1 MLQDVELL
9 NHIHQNADMAR
20 DSLRYVLELSR
31 SDRFSDAI
39 RTQIDGHTKAYE
51 TSDRMLAERGS
62 VGKDA
67 RPMSKTMANV
77 TSRMESMMDPTDS
90 RLAEMVIKGSTMGIT
105 KLTKQLHDYQSEDQE
120 VREFAE
126 NQIKREQSN
135 IERMKPFL

>member
-1 MLQDVELL
+1 
-9 NHIHQNADMAR
+9 
-20 DSLRYVLELSR
+20 
-31 SDRFSDAI
+31 
-39 RTQIDGHTKAYE
+39 
-51 TSDRMLAERGS
+51 
-62 VGKDA
+62 
-67 RPMSKTMANV
+67 MSKTMANV
-77 TSRMESMMDPTDS
+77 TGRMESMMDPTDS

>member
-20 DSLRYVLELSR
+20 DSLRHILELSH

-39 RTQIDGHTKAYE
+39 RTQIDGYTKAYE

-77 TSRMESMMDPTDS
+77 TGRMESMMDPTDS